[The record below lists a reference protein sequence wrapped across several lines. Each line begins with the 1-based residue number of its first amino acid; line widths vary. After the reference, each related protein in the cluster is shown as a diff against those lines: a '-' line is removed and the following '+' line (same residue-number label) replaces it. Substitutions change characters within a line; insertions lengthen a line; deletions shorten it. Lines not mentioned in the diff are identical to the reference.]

1 MNSESDFRELF
12 QILIEQYQLSP
23 EIAQKLLQ
31 RILQILTEDIEESS
45 CTQSNTE
52 REVPER

>member
-1 MNSESDFRELF
+1 MNSESNFRELF

-31 RILQILTEDIEESS
+31 RILQILTEGIEESS